1 MDQIYTALSVSIEK
15 LMQTNFVK
23 EEKQK
28 EAIVKKTTTTDKEK
42 KEIVS
47 KLDEVNQ
54 PYYIE
59 NQDKTFSRPL
69 NSFDCLQIRLQ
80 IEKIKNDPLAS
91 MVVVSPFEMII
102 IDLLTMRVS
111 YWNTTHIEGFEN
123 EKLKLVKGVVGTR
136 RQRPRDS
143 QRHSDFEFQL
153 RTDDEF
159 A

>member
-1 MDQIYTALSVSIEK
+1 MDQIYTAMSVSVGK

-28 EAIVKKTTTTDKEK
+28 KAIEKPTTTTDKQK
-42 KEIVS
+42 KKILS

-59 NQDKTFSRPL
+59 NQDKTFSKAL
-69 NSFDCLQIRLQ
+69 NSFDCVQIRLQ
-80 IEKIKNDPLAS
+80 IEKIKNDPTAS

-102 IDLLTMRVS
+102 IDLLNMRVS

-123 EKLKLVKGVVGTR
+123 EKFKLVKGVIESR

-143 QRHSDFEFQL
+143 
-153 RTDDEF
+153 
-159 A
+159 